1 MRFPKRKLIRAV
13 EDYHVD
19 RTEVEAQQCV
29 ELTVTNSP
37 FGLTIKFYCRHRV
50 AAAVLWVG
58 PSIFISRKWT
68 RMDANVCGGFARAG
82 RIQNRFWVIVARGS
96 HPFPSRTRK
105 LSPSAPMVLHAPSVW
120 ESRTLPN

>member
-37 FGLTIKFYCRHRV
+37 FGLTIKLTV
-50 AAAVLWVG
+50 NTVVSSKLV
-58 PSIFISRKWT
+58 
-68 RMDANVCGGFARAG
+68 RM
-82 RIQNRFWVIVARGS
+82 S
-96 HPFPSRTRK
+96 
-105 LSPSAPMVLHAPSVW
+105 
-120 ESRTLPN
+120 

>member
-37 FGLTIKFYCRHRV
+37 FGLTIKFYCRYRV
-50 AAAVLWVG
+50 V
-58 PSIFISRKWT
+58 FCR
-68 RMDANVCGGFARAG
+68 
-82 RIQNRFWVIVARGS
+82 
-96 HPFPSRTRK
+96 
-105 LSPSAPMVLHAPSVW
+105 
-120 ESRTLPN
+120 